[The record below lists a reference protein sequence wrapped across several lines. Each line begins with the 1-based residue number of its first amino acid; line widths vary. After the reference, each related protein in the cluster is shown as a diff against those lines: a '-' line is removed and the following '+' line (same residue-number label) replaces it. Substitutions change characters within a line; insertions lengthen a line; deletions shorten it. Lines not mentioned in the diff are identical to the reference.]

1 MDNDNK
7 INEENLSLK
16 DRNKIHQ
23 EVMLFLGDELENI
36 HKSSKGQTYDIEK
49 EYGKTKKNK
58 SPFVA
63 LILTGCFV
71 VVIGVSF
78 MIHRIVSA
86 KNSEIQVSLQKFDDL
101 NLKGLLD
108 TVSVAQ
114 SNYDNAVK
122 TKEKTQSISV
132 KMQEA
137 YDSSSKESRSLED
150 NILTMQNLKHN
161 TVYISIPQNEILCYE
176 FNKICT
182 GAILE
187 KLQN

>member
-71 VVIGVSF
+71 VVIDLWPRV
-78 MIHRIVSA
+78 A
-86 KNSEIQVSLQKFDDL
+86 PLKFPVI
-101 NLKGLLD
+101 NL
-108 TVSVAQ
+108 
-114 SNYDNAVK
+114 
-122 TKEKTQSISV
+122 
-132 KMQEA
+132 
-137 YDSSSKESRSLED
+137 SSSLSFLGF
-150 NILTMQNLKHN
+150 H
-161 TVYISIPQNEILCYE
+161 
-176 FNKICT
+176 ICQS
-182 GAILE
+182 AF
-187 KLQN
+187 